1 MNRDRLE
8 EVLADDERLDDLLLG
23 DYKILQSKNYY
34 NFTSDSVRLAN
45 FASVKNSDRVLELCA
60 GSGIVS
66 LHKFADN
73 AVTRGDTGRGQW
85 VCVELQTPLYNL
97 LEENIY
103 INELDDNF
111 TAINDDLKNA
121 FDYVQK
127 ASFDVVLC
135 NPPYEKAD
143 SGFKKMSESDMIARA
158 EVATTFDD
166 IARVAGGAL
175 RFGGAFYFLAKSE
188 RLFEIAITLNK
199 YNLRI
204 KAVQFITKNGRFRLA
219 LVKAVA
225 GAKHGVDFSVI
236 EKES

>member
-1 MNRDRLE
+1 MNSDRLN
-8 EVLADDERLDDLLLG
+8 EVLADGERLDDLLLG

-45 FASVKNSDRVLELCA
+45 FASVKNGDRVLELCA
-60 GSGIVS
+60 GCGIVS

-73 AVTRGDTGRGQW
+73 AVTRGDTERGQW
-85 VCVELQTPLYNL
+85 VCVELQKPLCDL
-97 LEENIY
+97 LKKNIY

-111 TAINDDLKNA
+111 TAINDDLKNT

-143 SGFKKMSESDMIARA
+143 TGFKKTGESDMIARA
-158 EVATTFDD
+158 EVATDFEQ

-175 RFGGAFYFLAKSE
+175 RYGGVFYFLAKSE
-188 RLFEIAITLNK
+188 RLFEIAIVLNK
-199 YNLRI
+199 YNMRV
-204 KAVQFITKNGRFRLA
+204 KAVEFITKNGRFRLA
-219 LVKAVA
+219 LVKAVV
-225 GAKHGVDFSVI
+225 GAKHGCEFSLHA
-236 EKES
+236 